1 MTRGS
6 DCRELIRIPSG
17 CCDRE
22 RSEMNGDQ
30 LSQPEPIR
38 RRVIGIFLGGG
49 LLASFASFI
58 YPVLR
63 YLVPPAVADLGG
75 DEVVAAKLTELK
87 PNSGKIFRFGSRPGL
102 LIMNSDGTYRA
113 LSATC
118 THLGCTVQYRSD
130 LREIWCACHNGIYDL
145 NGRNVSGPPPRPLD
159 VFDVHL
165 RGDEVVV
172 SRKRE
177 A

>member
-1 MTRGS
+1 MTA
-6 DCRELIRIPSG
+6 
-17 CCDRE
+17 
-22 RSEMNGDQ
+22 DQ
-30 LSQPEPIR
+30 LSQPEPTR
-38 RRVIGIFLGGG
+38 RRVIEIFLGGG

-58 YPVLR
+58 YPVVR
-63 YLVPPAVADLGG
+63 YLVPPAVTDLGG
-75 DEVVAAKLTELK
+75 NDIVAAKLAELK
-87 PNSGKIFRFGSRPGL
+87 PNSAKIFRFGSRPGL

-130 LREIWCACHNGIYDL
+130 LRQVWCACHNGIYDL

-159 VFDVHL
+159 VFDVHV

-177 A
+177 V

>member
-1 MTRGS
+1 MTA
-6 DCRELIRIPSG
+6 
-17 CCDRE
+17 
-22 RSEMNGDQ
+22 DQ
-30 LSQPEPIR
+30 LSQPEPTR
-38 RRVIGIFLGGG
+38 RRVIAFFLGGG
-49 LLASFASFI
+49 LLASFASFL

-75 DEVVAAKLTELK
+75 DEVVAAKVSELK
-87 PNSGKIFRFGSRPGL
+87 PNSAMIFRFGSHPGL
-102 LIMNSDGTYRA
+102 LIMTSDDTYRA

-130 LREIWCACHNGIYDL
+130 LHEIWCPCHNGIYDL
-145 NGRNVSGPPPRPLD
+145 NGRNISGPPPRPLD

>member
-1 MTRGS
+1 MS
-6 DCRELIRIPSG
+6 VDQS
-17 CCDRE
+17 
-22 RSEMNGDQ
+22 SEFG
-30 LSQPEPIR
+30 PAR
-38 RRVIGIFLGGG
+38 RRMIEVLLGGG
-49 LLASFASFI
+49 LLASFVSFL

-63 YLVPPAVADLGG
+63 YLVPPPVADLGG
-75 DEVVAAKLTELK
+75 DEVVASKLTELK
-87 PNSGKIFRFGSRPGL
+87 PNSAKIFRFGSRPGL
-102 LIMNSDGTYRA
+102 LIMNGDGTYRA

-130 LREIWCACHNGIYDL
+130 LRQIWCACHNGIYDL
-145 NGRNVSGPPPRPLD
+145 DGRNISGPPPRPLA

-165 RGDEVVV
+165 RGDEIVV